1 MMKNRTFL
9 VSQMVLN
16 LLLVLSLVFL
26 SSIGCQVSQSD
37 AEDVL
42 GDEGFHDVVVEDWAP
57 FSCSDDDTFKS
68 HFRAERNVVN
78 ADGTVT
84 VREVHGTICCGWWKD
99 CTVRH

>member
-57 FSCSDDDTFKS
+57 FSCSDTPS
-68 HFRAERNVVN
+68 RAIFERS
-78 ADGTVT
+78 ATLSMLMA
-84 VREVHGTICCGWWKD
+84 R
-99 CTVRH
+99 